1 MSTAADGCRDS
12 GDHVYTFG
20 VLGGCR
26 RLLTTRYCV
35 RPLRI
40 VVAAVLLFTLAL
52 PGALGA
58 HADQLSENR
67 AEVAAI
73 PAVNLAIDTAELR
86 ILGDEDVARYRDI
99 FRYQV
104 DGSWKRADRLIREL
118 DNDLLMGHVLYQ
130 RYMHPTAYRSKYKEL
145 KDWMAKYADHPDAR
159 RVYKLAQ
166 RRRPSN
172 WKRPAPP
179 QRLRDAGELHYR
191 PTFKPVHIPGKKLS
205 SADRRKARSI
215 RGQIKR
221 ALRRG
226 HTLTAKRL
234 LQTRNAK
241 RVLSPAQYDE
251 ARVTLAK
258 GYFIDGRDEWALQ
271 WALPALKRSGK
282 YLPEGHWTAGLL
294 LWRAEKFADAA
305 DHFAAAARNPGVSD
319 WLGASSAFWAA
330 RAYMVSG
337 QPENVIGYLEQAA
350 AEPRTFY
357 GLLATRLLGKPL
369 PFKWQ
374 PPEIAP
380 DVMTRLKQRP
390 RGLRAMAL
398 MQIGDGKRAED
409 ELKELARGVDR
420 DMLYGIHSLA
430 SRGKMASLAVWLD
443 TLLFPQ
449 GGGFDGAAYPIPHY
463 IPKAGFSVDRA
474 LVYALIRQ
482 ESRFNPNAKSW
493 AGARGLMQIMPGTA
507 RFVARTNGIKLKNRS
522 KLYTPETNLELG
534 QRYIEMLLKE
544 SEVSDN
550 LFKLAVAW
558 NGGPGNLRKWKRN
571 TKYLDDPIFF
581 IESIPS
587 YETRT
592 FVERVLT
599 NFWIYRHQLG
609 QDTPSLDAVARGE
622 WPLYTAM
629 GQGDTELAVR
639 PTQ

>member
-1 MSTAADGCRDS
+1 MPMVAGIP
-12 GDHVYTFG
+12 GIMYTHF
-20 VLGGCR
+20 VFHGGCR
-26 RLLTTRYCV
+26 PLLTTRYCV
-35 RPLRI
+35 RPLRA
-40 VVAAVLLFTLAL
+40 VAAAVLLCMLAV
-52 PGALGA
+52 PQASDAKAANTSPDG
-58 HADQLSENR
+58 R
-67 AEVAAI
+67 EVAAV
-73 PAVNLAIDTAELR
+73 PAINLARESDQLR
-86 ILGDEDVARYRDI
+86 ILSDADVALYRDI
-99 FRYQV
+99 FRYQI
-104 DGSWKRADRLIREL
+104 DGSWKRADRLISQL

-130 RYMHPTAYRSKYKEL
+130 RYMHPTAYRSKYTEL
-145 KDWMAKYADHPDAR
+145 RDWMAKYADHPDAG

-166 RRRPSN
+166 RRRPAN

-179 QRLRDAGELHYR
+179 QRLRDAGELQYR
-191 PTFKPVHIPGKKLS
+191 PSFKPIHIPGKRLS
-205 SADRRKARSI
+205 TSERRKARSI

-221 ALRRG
+221 SLRRG

-241 RVLSPAQYDE
+241 QLLSAAQYDE

-271 WALPALKRSGK
+271 WALPALERSGK

-294 LWRAEKFADAA
+294 LWRAERYDEAA
-305 DHFAAAARNPGVSD
+305 DHFAAAAANPGVSG
-319 WLGASSAFWAA
+319 WLGASSAFWAG
-330 RAYMVSG
+330 RAYMVAG
-337 QPENVIGYLEQAA
+337 QPENVLPHLERAA
-350 AEPRTFY
+350 SQPRTFY
-357 GLLATRLLGKPL
+357 GLLATRLLGRPL
-369 PFKWQ
+369 PFNWQ
-374 PPEIAP
+374 PPGIAS
-380 DVMTRLKQRP
+380 DVMTRLKQNP

-420 DMLYGIHSLA
+420 DLLYGIHSLA
-430 SRGKMASLAVWLD
+430 SRGNMASLAVWLD
-443 TLLFPQ
+443 TLLFPK

-463 IPKAGFSVDRA
+463 VPKAGFSVDRA

-482 ESRFNPNAKSW
+482 ESRFNPSAKSW
-493 AGARGLMQIMPGTA
+493 AGARGLMQLMPGTA
-507 RFVARTNGIKLKNRS
+507 SFVARSTGMKLKNRS

-544 SEVSDN
+544 ADVSDN

-587 YETRT
+587 FETRN

-599 NFWIYRHQLG
+599 NFWIYRDQLG

-622 WPLYTAM
+622 WPLYSAM
-629 GQGDTELAVR
+629 GQGEVELATT
-639 PTQ
+639 PAN